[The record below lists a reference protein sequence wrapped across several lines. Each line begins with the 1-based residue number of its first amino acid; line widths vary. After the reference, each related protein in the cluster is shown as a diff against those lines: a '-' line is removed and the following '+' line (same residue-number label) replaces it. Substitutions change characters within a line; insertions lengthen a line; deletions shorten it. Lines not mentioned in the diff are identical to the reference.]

1 VLFNGRDLDGW
12 LKVRGPVAVAKGTI
26 RMTPGPEGKSILLSR
41 KVDAA
46 DGILEAT
53 IDRRGEAQG
62 GAYTLSVRL
71 HADLLDWRAVYVVC
85 RPDRVEIMRG
95 GRNEAPRGTARGE
108 IEPVEVPEL
117 WRIRMQGPSVRCY
130 RFGKLVAEY
139 TDPIDEP
146 GTVCITADGVDIEV
160 LKIRY
165 RPLASHVAHGEA
177 KSRPE

>member
-12 LKVRGPVAVAKGTI
+12 LKVRGPVDVAKGVI
-26 RMTPGPEGKSILLSR
+26 RMTPGPDSKSILLSR

-46 DGILEAT
+46 DGIIEAN
-53 IDRRGEAQG
+53 IARHPRPRGT
-62 GAYTLSVRL
+62 GAYTISVRL

-95 GRNEAPRGTARGE
+95 GRNEAPEGTVRGE

-117 WRIRMQGPSVRCY
+117 WRIRMEGPSVRCY

-146 GTVCITADGVDIEV
+146 GTVCITADGVDIDV
-160 LKIRY
+160 LGVRY
-165 RPLASHVAHGEA
+165 RPLAGHVVDREE
-177 KSRPE
+177 KKPK